1 MAQPRPPLHEV
12 LPFPLRF
19 ALLAAKVKERTGWD
33 ARPLVLGHLQRA
45 GQPIAFDRI
54 FALRLGAR
62 AARLVMERRFGR
74 MAAMQAGE
82 IVDVPLAD
90 AVRARK
96 VLTDKFLDKYESF
109 FLPIGGM

>member
-1 MAQPRPPLHEV
+1 
-12 LPFPLRF
+12 
-19 ALLAAKVKERTGWD
+19 
-33 ARPLVLGHLQRA
+33 
-45 GQPIAFDRI
+45 
-54 FALRLGAR
+54 
-62 AARLVMERRFGR
+62 